1 MEATKFEKYIEVISN
16 SKDYKLTLATINR
29 YLLEMQSLLI
39 HADFNKRMSEFNL
52 LILIPEN
59 DDAVNIFE
67 GYSGLKLLNKD
78 DIIERLTAFNEYK
91 YERIYGKFF
100 NDVITNKG
108 LYNQCETLLRLLPF
122 LEENTLEKNIYN
134 LQFSLR
140 RKLNEL
146 LTNLDYNNALL
157 ESNGDLLDVIGRIM
171 GDKTG
176 ECMKEILQKK
186 DLDVEDLKFLSF
198 NDINNIRIYF
208 DLEEFVD

>member
-1 MEATKFEKYIEVISN
+1 MESTKFEKYIEVIKN

-67 GYSGLKLLNKD
+67 GYSGLKLLNKE

-108 LYNQCETLLRLLPF
+108 LYNQCENILGLLPF
-122 LEENTLEKNIYN
+122 LEDNTLEENIYN

-140 RKLNEL
+140 RKLNEI
-146 LTNLDYNNALL
+146 LTNLDYNNAEADEELL
-157 ESNGDLLDVIGRIM
+157 NVIGRLM
-171 GDKTG
+171 GDKSL

>member
-1 MEATKFEKYIEVISN
+1 MEATKFEKYIEVIKN
-16 SKDYKLTLATINR
+16 NKDYKLTLATINR

-67 GYSGLKLLNKD
+67 GYSGLKLLNKE

-108 LYNQCETLLRLLPF
+108 LYNQCENILGLLPF
-122 LEENTLEKNIYN
+122 LEDNTLEENIYN

-140 RKLNEL
+140 RKLNEI
-146 LTNLDYNNALL
+146 LTNLDYNNAEADEELL
-157 ESNGDLLDVIGRIM
+157 NVIGRLM
-171 GDKTG
+171 GDKSL
-176 ECMKEILQKK
+176 ECMKEILEKK

>member
-67 GYSGLKLLNKD
+67 GYSGLKLLNKE

-108 LYNQCETLLRLLPF
+108 LYNQCENILGLLPF
-122 LEENTLEKNIYN
+122 LEDNTLEENIYN

-140 RKLNEL
+140 RKLNEI
-146 LTNLDYNNALL
+146 LTNLDYNNAKADEELL
-157 ESNGDLLDVIGRIM
+157 NVIRRLM
-171 GDKTG
+171 GDKTH

>member
-1 MEATKFEKYIEVISN
+1 MEATKFEKYIEVIRN

-67 GYSGLKLLNKD
+67 GYSGLKLLNKE
-78 DIIERLTAFNEYK
+78 DIIERLTSFNEYK

-108 LYNQCETLLRLLPF
+108 LYNQCENILGLLPF
-122 LEENTLEKNIYN
+122 LEDNTLEENIYN

-140 RKLNEL
+140 RKLNEI
-146 LTNLDYNNALL
+146 LTNLDYNNAKADEELL
-157 ESNGDLLDVIGRIM
+157 NVIGRLM
-171 GDKTG
+171 GDKSL

>member
-1 MEATKFEKYIEVISN
+1 MESTKFEKYIEVISN

-67 GYSGLKLLNKD
+67 GYSGLKLMNKE

-108 LYNQCETLLRLLPF
+108 LYNQCENILGLLPF
-122 LEENTLEKNIYN
+122 LEDNTLEENIYN

-140 RKLNEL
+140 RKLNEI
-146 LTNLDYNNALL
+146 LTNLDYNNAEADEELL
-157 ESNGDLLDVIGRIM
+157 NVISRIM
-171 GDKTG
+171 GDKSL

>member
-1 MEATKFEKYIEVISN
+1 MEATKFEKYIEVIRN

-29 YLLEMQSLLI
+29 YLLEMQNLLI

-67 GYSGLKLLNKD
+67 GYSSLKLMNKE

-108 LYNQCETLLRLLPF
+108 LYNQCETLLGLLPF
-122 LEENTLEKNIYN
+122 LEENTLEENIYN

-146 LTNLDYNNALL
+146 LTNLDYNNTEADD
-157 ESNGDLLDVIGRIM
+157 DLLDVIGRIM
-171 GDKTG
+171 GDKTH

-186 DLDVEDLKFLSF
+186 DLDIEDLKFLSF

>member
-1 MEATKFEKYIEVISN
+1 MEATKFEKYIEVIRN

-67 GYSGLKLLNKD
+67 GYSELKLLNKE

-108 LYNQCETLLRLLPF
+108 LYNQCENILGLLPF
-122 LEENTLEKNIYN
+122 LEDNTLEENIYN

-140 RKLNEL
+140 RKLNEI
-146 LTNLDYNNALL
+146 LTNLDYNNAKADEELL
-157 ESNGDLLDVIGRIM
+157 NVISRLM
-171 GDKTG
+171 GDKSL

>member
-1 MEATKFEKYIEVISN
+1 MESTKFEKYIEVINN

-67 GYSGLKLLNKD
+67 GYSGLKLLNKE

-108 LYNQCETLLRLLPF
+108 LYNQCENILGLLPF
-122 LEENTLEKNIYN
+122 LEDNTLEENIYN

-140 RKLNEL
+140 RKLNEI
-146 LTNLDYNNALL
+146 LTNLDYNNAKADEELL
-157 ESNGDLLDVIGRIM
+157 NVIGRLM
-171 GDKTG
+171 GDKSL

>member
-1 MEATKFEKYIEVISN
+1 MEATKFEKYIEVIRN

-67 GYSGLKLLNKD
+67 GYSELKLLNKE

-108 LYNQCETLLRLLPF
+108 LYNQCENILGLLPF
-122 LEENTLEKNIYN
+122 LEDNTLEENIYN

-140 RKLNEL
+140 RKLNEI
-146 LTNLDYNNALL
+146 LTNLDYNNAKADEELL
-157 ESNGDLLDVIGRIM
+157 NVIGRLM
-171 GDKTG
+171 GDKSL

>member
-1 MEATKFEKYIEVISN
+1 MEATKFEKYIEVIKNSN
-16 SKDYKLTLATINR
+16 DYKLTLATINR

-67 GYSGLKLLNKD
+67 GYSVLKLLNKE

-108 LYNQCETLLRLLPF
+108 LYNQCENILGLLPF
-122 LEENTLEKNIYN
+122 LEDNTLEENIYN

-140 RKLNEL
+140 RKLNEIL
-146 LTNLDYNNALL
+146 INLDYNNAEADEELL
-157 ESNGDLLDVIGRIM
+157 NVIGRLM
-171 GDKTG
+171 GDKSLD
-176 ECMKEILQKK
+176 CMKEILQKK

>member
-1 MEATKFEKYIEVISN
+1 METTKFEKYIEVIKN
-16 SKDYKLTLATINR
+16 SKDYKLILATINR

-67 GYSGLKLLNKD
+67 GYSSLKLLNKE

-108 LYNQCETLLRLLPF
+108 LYNQCENILGLLPF
-122 LEENTLEKNIYN
+122 LEDNTLEENIYN

-140 RKLNEL
+140 RKLNEIL
-146 LTNLDYNNALL
+146 INLDYNNAEADEELL
-157 ESNGDLLDVIGRIM
+157 NVIGRIM
-171 GDKTG
+171 GDKSL

>member
-1 MEATKFEKYIEVISN
+1 METTKFEKYIEVIRN

-67 GYSGLKLLNKD
+67 GYSGLKLLNKE

-108 LYNQCETLLRLLPF
+108 LYNQCENILGLLPF
-122 LEENTLEKNIYN
+122 LEDNTLEENIYN

-140 RKLNEL
+140 RKLNEI
-146 LTNLDYNNALL
+146 LTNLDYNNAKADEELL
-157 ESNGDLLDVIGRIM
+157 NVVSRIM
-171 GDKTG
+171 GDKSL

>member
-1 MEATKFEKYIEVISN
+1 MEATKFEKYIEVIKN
-16 SKDYKLTLATINR
+16 SKDYKLTLTTINR

-67 GYSGLKLLNKD
+67 GYSGLKLLNKE

-108 LYNQCETLLRLLPF
+108 LYNQCENILGLLPF
-122 LEENTLEKNIYN
+122 LEDNTLEENIYN

-140 RKLNEL
+140 RKLNEI
-146 LTNLDYNNALL
+146 LTNLDYNNAKADKELL
-157 ESNGDLLDVIGRIM
+157 NVIGRLM
-171 GDKTG
+171 GDKSL

>member
-1 MEATKFEKYIEVISN
+1 MEATKFEKYIEVIRN

-39 HADFNKRMSEFNL
+39 HADFNRRMSEFSL

-59 DDAVNIFE
+59 DDAVNIFT

-78 DIIERLTAFNEYK
+78 AIIERLTAFNEYK

-108 LYNQCETLLRLLPF
+108 LYNQCETLLGLLPF
-122 LEENTLEKNIYN
+122 LEDNTLEENIYN

-140 RKLNEL
+140 RKLNDL
-146 LTNLDYNNALL
+146 LTNLDYNNA
-157 ESNGDLLDVIGRIM
+157 EVNDELLDVIGRIM
-171 GDKTG
+171 GDKTH
-176 ECMKEILQKK
+176 ECMKDILQKK

-198 NDINNIRIYF
+198 DDINNIRIYF

>member
-1 MEATKFEKYIEVISN
+1 MEATKFEKYIEVIKN

-67 GYSGLKLLNKD
+67 GYSGLKLLNKE

-100 NDVITNKG
+100 NDAITNKG
-108 LYNQCETLLRLLPF
+108 LYNQCENILGLLPF
-122 LEENTLEKNIYN
+122 LEDNTLEENIYN

-140 RKLNEL
+140 RKLNEI
-146 LTNLDYNNALL
+146 LTNLDYNNAEADEELL
-157 ESNGDLLDVIGRIM
+157 NVIGRLM
-171 GDKTG
+171 GDKSLD
-176 ECMKEILQKK
+176 CMKEILQKK

>member
-1 MEATKFEKYIEVISN
+1 MESTKFEKYIEVIRN

-67 GYSGLKLLNKD
+67 GYSGLKLLNKE

-108 LYNQCETLLRLLPF
+108 LYNQCENILGLLPF
-122 LEENTLEKNIYN
+122 LEDNTLEENIYN

-146 LTNLDYNNALL
+146 LTNLDYNNAEANEELL
-157 ESNGDLLDVIGRIM
+157 NVIGRLM
-171 GDKTG
+171 GDKSLD
-176 ECMKEILQKK
+176 CMKEILQKK

>member
-67 GYSGLKLLNKD
+67 GYSSLKLMNKE

-122 LEENTLEKNIYN
+122 LEENTLEENIYN

-140 RKLNEL
+140 RKLNDL
-146 LTNLDYNNALL
+146 LTNLDYNNA
-157 ESNGDLLDVIGRIM
+157 EVNDELLDVIGRIM
-171 GDKTG
+171 GDKTH
-176 ECMKEILQKK
+176 ECMKDILQKK

>member
-1 MEATKFEKYIEVISN
+1 MEATKFEKYIEVIRN

-67 GYSGLKLLNKD
+67 GYSSLKLLNKD
-78 DIIERLTAFNEYK
+78 AIVERLSAFNEYK

-108 LYNQCETLLRLLPF
+108 LYNQCENILGLLPF
-122 LEENTLEKNIYN
+122 LEDNTLEENIYN

-140 RKLNEL
+140 RKLNEI
-146 LTNLDYNNALL
+146 LTNLDYNNAEADEELL
-157 ESNGDLLDVIGRIM
+157 NVIGRLM
-171 GDKTG
+171 GDKSL

>member
-1 MEATKFEKYIEVISN
+1 MEATKFEKYIEVIRN

-67 GYSGLKLLNKD
+67 GYSGLKLLNKSD
-78 DIIERLTAFNEYK
+78 VIKRLNDFNEYK

-108 LYNQCETLLRLLPF
+108 LYTQCETLLGLLPF
-122 LEENTLEKNIYN
+122 LEDNTLEENIYN

-140 RKLNEL
+140 RKLNEI
-146 LTNLDYNNALL
+146 LTNLDYNNAKADEELL
-157 ESNGDLLDVIGRIM
+157 NVIGRIM
-171 GDKTG
+171 GDKTH

>member
-1 MEATKFEKYIEVISN
+1 MEATKFEKYVEVIRN

-39 HADFNKRMSEFNL
+39 HADFNKRMNEFNL

-59 DDAVNIFE
+59 DDAVNIFT
-67 GYSGLKLLNKD
+67 GYSGLRLFNKE
-78 DIIERLTAFNEYK
+78 DIIERLTKFNSYK

-100 NDVITNKG
+100 NDIITNKG
-108 LYNQCETLLRLLPF
+108 LSNQCENILGLLPF
-122 LEENTLEKNIYN
+122 LENTTLEENIYG

-140 RKLNEL
+140 RKLNAL
-146 LTNLDYNNALL
+146 LTNLDYNNAEANEELL
-157 ESNGDLLDVIGRIM
+157 SLIGCIM
-171 GDKTG
+171 GDKSC

-198 NDINNIRIYF
+198 DDINNIRIYF

>member
-1 MEATKFEKYIEVISN
+1 MEATKFEKYIEVIKN

-67 GYSGLKLLNKD
+67 GYSGLKLLNKE

-108 LYNQCETLLRLLPF
+108 LYNQCENILGLLPF
-122 LEENTLEKNIYN
+122 LEDNTLEENIYN

-140 RKLNEL
+140 RKLNEI
-146 LTNLDYNNALL
+146 LTNLDYNNAKADEELL
-157 ESNGDLLDVIGRIM
+157 NVIGRLM
-171 GDKTG
+171 GDKSL

-198 NDINNIRIYF
+198 DDINNIRIYF

>member
-1 MEATKFEKYIEVISN
+1 MEATKFEKYIEVINN

-108 LYNQCETLLRLLPF
+108 LYNQCENILGLLPF
-122 LEENTLEKNIYN
+122 LEDNTLEENIYN

-140 RKLNEL
+140 KKLNEI
-146 LTNLDYNNALL
+146 LTNLDYNNAKADEELL
-157 ESNGDLLDVIGRIM
+157 NVIGRIM
-171 GDKTG
+171 GDKSL

>member
-16 SKDYKLTLATINR
+16 SRDYKLTLATINR

-67 GYSGLKLLNKD
+67 GYSGLKLLNKE

-108 LYNQCETLLRLLPF
+108 LYNQCENILGLLPF
-122 LEENTLEKNIYN
+122 LEDNTLEENIYN

-140 RKLNEL
+140 RKLNEI
-146 LTNLDYNNALL
+146 LTNLDYNNAKADEELL
-157 ESNGDLLDVIGRIM
+157 NVIGRLM
-171 GDKTG
+171 GDKSL

>member
-1 MEATKFEKYIEVISN
+1 MEATKFEKYIEVIKN

-67 GYSGLKLLNKD
+67 GYSSLKLLNKE

-108 LYNQCETLLRLLPF
+108 LYNQCENILGLLPF
-122 LEENTLEKNIYN
+122 LEDNTLEENIYN

-140 RKLNEL
+140 RKLNEI
-146 LTNLDYNNALL
+146 LTNLDYNNAEADEELL
-157 ESNGDLLDVIGRIM
+157 NVIGRLM
-171 GDKTG
+171 GDKSL

>member
-1 MEATKFEKYIEVISN
+1 MESTKFEKYIEVINN
-16 SKDYKLTLATINR
+16 SRDYKLTLATINR

-67 GYSGLKLLNKD
+67 GYSGLKLLNKE

-100 NDVITNKG
+100 NDMITNKG
-108 LYNQCETLLRLLPF
+108 LYNQCENILGLLPF
-122 LEENTLEKNIYN
+122 LEDNTLEENIYN

-140 RKLNEL
+140 RKLNEI
-146 LTNLDYNNALL
+146 LTNLDYNNAEADEELL
-157 ESNGDLLDVIGRIM
+157 NVIGRLM
-171 GDKTG
+171 GDKSL

>member
-1 MEATKFEKYIEVISN
+1 MEATKFEKYIEVIKN

-67 GYSGLKLLNKD
+67 GYSDLKLLNKD
-78 DIIERLTAFNEYK
+78 SIVERLTAFNEYK

-108 LYNQCETLLRLLPF
+108 LYNQCENILGLLPF
-122 LEENTLEKNIYN
+122 LEDNTLEENIYN

-140 RKLNEL
+140 RKLNEI
-146 LTNLDYNNALL
+146 LTNLDYNNAEADEELL
-157 ESNGDLLDVIGRIM
+157 NVIGRLM
-171 GDKTG
+171 GDKSL

>member
-1 MEATKFEKYIEVISN
+1 MEATKFEKYIEVIKN

-39 HADFNKRMSEFNL
+39 NADFNKRMSEFNL

-67 GYSGLKLLNKD
+67 GYSGLKLLNKE

-108 LYNQCETLLRLLPF
+108 LYNQCENILGLLPF
-122 LEENTLEKNIYN
+122 LEDNTLEENIYN

-140 RKLNEL
+140 RKLNEI
-146 LTNLDYNNALL
+146 LTNLDYNNAKADEELL
-157 ESNGDLLDVIGRIM
+157 NVIGRLM
-171 GDKTG
+171 GDKSL

-186 DLDVEDLKFLSF
+186 DLVVEDLKFLSF

>member
-1 MEATKFEKYIEVISN
+1 MEATKFEKYIEVINN

-67 GYSGLKLLNKD
+67 GYSGLKLLNKE

-108 LYNQCETLLRLLPF
+108 LYNQCENILGLLPF
-122 LEENTLEKNIYN
+122 LEDNTLEDNIYN

-140 RKLNEL
+140 RKLNEI
-146 LTNLDYNNALL
+146 LTNLDYNNAEADEELL
-157 ESNGDLLDVIGRIM
+157 NVIGRLM
-171 GDKTG
+171 GDKSL

>member
-1 MEATKFEKYIEVISN
+1 MEATKFEKYIEVIRN

-67 GYSGLKLLNKD
+67 GYSELKLLNKD

-108 LYNQCETLLRLLPF
+108 LYNQCENILGLLPF
-122 LEENTLEKNIYN
+122 LEDNTLEENIYN

-140 RKLNEL
+140 RKLNEI
-146 LTNLDYNNALL
+146 LTNLDYNNAEADEELL
-157 ESNGDLLDVIGRIM
+157 NVIGRLM
-171 GDKTG
+171 GDKSL

>member
-1 MEATKFEKYIEVISN
+1 MEATKFEKYIEVIKN

-67 GYSGLKLLNKD
+67 GYSGLKLLNKE

-108 LYNQCETLLRLLPF
+108 LYNQCENILGLLPF
-122 LEENTLEKNIYN
+122 LEDNTLEENIYN

-140 RKLNEL
+140 RKLNEI
-146 LTNLDYNNALL
+146 LTNLDYNNAEADKELL
-157 ESNGDLLDVIGRIM
+157 NVIGRLM
-171 GDKTG
+171 GDKSL

>member
-1 MEATKFEKYIEVISN
+1 MEATKFEKYIEVIRN

-67 GYSGLKLLNKD
+67 GYSGLKLLNKE

-100 NDVITNKG
+100 NDVITNTG
-108 LYNQCETLLRLLPF
+108 LYNQCENILGLLPF
-122 LEENTLEKNIYN
+122 LEDNTLEENIYN

-140 RKLNEL
+140 RKLNEI
-146 LTNLDYNNALL
+146 LTNLDYNNAEADEELL
-157 ESNGDLLDVIGRIM
+157 NVIGRLM
-171 GDKTG
+171 GDKSL

>member
-1 MEATKFEKYIEVISN
+1 MEATKFEKYIEVIKN

-108 LYNQCETLLRLLPF
+108 LYNQCENILGLLPF
-122 LEENTLEKNIYN
+122 LEDNTLEENIYN

-140 RKLNEL
+140 RKLNEI
-146 LTNLDYNNALL
+146 LTNLDYNNAKADEELL
-157 ESNGDLLDVIGRIM
+157 NVIGRLM
-171 GDKTG
+171 GDKSLD
-176 ECMKEILQKK
+176 CMKEILQKK

>member
-1 MEATKFEKYIEVISN
+1 MEATKFEKYIEVIRN

-67 GYSGLKLLNKD
+67 GYSSLKLLNKD
-78 DIIERLTAFNEYK
+78 AIVERLTAFNEYK

-100 NDVITNKG
+100 NDIITNKG
-108 LYNQCETLLRLLPF
+108 LYNQCETLLGLLPF
-122 LEENTLEKNIYN
+122 LEENTLEENIYN

-146 LTNLDYNNALL
+146 LTNLDYNNA
-157 ESNGDLLDVIGRIM
+157 EADEELLDVIGRIM
-171 GDKTG
+171 GDKTH
-176 ECMKEILQKK
+176 ECMKDILQKK

-198 NDINNIRIYF
+198 DDINNIRIYF

>member
-1 MEATKFEKYIEVISN
+1 MEATKFEKYIEVIRN

-67 GYSGLKLLNKD
+67 GYSGLKLLNKSD
-78 DIIERLTAFNEYK
+78 VIKRLNDFNEYK

-108 LYNQCETLLRLLPF
+108 LYNQCENILGLLPF
-122 LEENTLEKNIYN
+122 LEDNTLEENIYN

-140 RKLNEL
+140 RKLNEI
-146 LTNLDYNNALL
+146 LTNLDYNNAEADEELL
-157 ESNGDLLDVIGRIM
+157 NVIGRLM
-171 GDKTG
+171 GDKSLD
-176 ECMKEILQKK
+176 CMKEILQKK

>member
-1 MEATKFEKYIEVISN
+1 MEATKFEKYIEVIRS

-67 GYSGLKLLNKD
+67 GYSGLKLLNKE

-108 LYNQCETLLRLLPF
+108 LYNQCENILGLLPF
-122 LEENTLEKNIYN
+122 LEDNTLEENIYN

-140 RKLNEL
+140 RKLNEI
-146 LTNLDYNNALL
+146 LTNLDYNNAEADEELL
-157 ESNGDLLDVIGRIM
+157 NVIGRLM
-171 GDKTG
+171 GDKSLD
-176 ECMKEILQKK
+176 CMKEILQKK

>member
-1 MEATKFEKYIEVISN
+1 METTKFEKYIEVIKN

-78 DIIERLTAFNEYK
+78 SIVERLSAFNEYK

-108 LYNQCETLLRLLPF
+108 LYNQCENILGLLPF
-122 LEENTLEKNIYN
+122 LEDNTLEENIYN

-140 RKLNEL
+140 RKLNEI
-146 LTNLDYNNALL
+146 LTNLDYNNAEADEELL
-157 ESNGDLLDVIGRIM
+157 NVIGRLM
-171 GDKTG
+171 GDKSL

>member
-1 MEATKFEKYIEVISN
+1 MEATKFEKYIEVIRN

-67 GYSGLKLLNKD
+67 GYSSLKLLDKD
-78 DIIERLTAFNEYK
+78 DVIERLTAFNEYK

-108 LYNQCETLLRLLPF
+108 LYNQCENILGLLPF
-122 LEENTLEKNIYN
+122 LEDNTLEENIYN

-140 RKLNEL
+140 RKLNEIL
-146 LTNLDYNNALL
+146 INLDYNNAEANEELL
-157 ESNGDLLDVIGRIM
+157 NVIGRLM
-171 GDKTG
+171 GDKSR

-198 NDINNIRIYF
+198 DDINNIRIYF

>member
-1 MEATKFEKYIEVISN
+1 MESTKFEKYIEVINN
-16 SKDYKLTLATINR
+16 SRDYKLILATINR

-67 GYSGLKLLNKD
+67 GYSGLKLLNKE
-78 DIIERLTAFNEYK
+78 DIIERLSAFNEYK

-108 LYNQCETLLRLLPF
+108 LYNQCENILGLLPF
-122 LEENTLEKNIYN
+122 LEDNTLEENIYN

-140 RKLNEL
+140 RKLNEI
-146 LTNLDYNNALL
+146 LTNLDYNNAEADEELL
-157 ESNGDLLDVIGRIM
+157 NVIGRLM
-171 GDKTG
+171 GDKSL

>member
-1 MEATKFEKYIEVISN
+1 MEATKFEKYIEVIRN

-67 GYSGLKLLNKD
+67 GYSGLKLLNKE

-108 LYNQCETLLRLLPF
+108 LYNQCENILGLLPF
-122 LEENTLEKNIYN
+122 LEDNTLEENIYN

-140 RKLNEL
+140 RKLNEI
-146 LTNLDYNNALL
+146 LTNLDYNNAEANEELL
-157 ESNGDLLDVIGRIM
+157 NVIGRLM
-171 GDKTG
+171 GDKSL
-176 ECMKEILQKK
+176 ECMKEILEKK

>member
-1 MEATKFEKYIEVISN
+1 MEATKFKKYIEVISN

-67 GYSGLKLLNKD
+67 GYSGLKLLNKE

-108 LYNQCETLLRLLPF
+108 LYNQCENILGLLPF
-122 LEENTLEKNIYN
+122 LEDNTLEENIYN

-140 RKLNEL
+140 RKLNEI
-146 LTNLDYNNALL
+146 LTNLDYNNAEADEELL
-157 ESNGDLLDVIGRIM
+157 NVISRIM
-171 GDKTG
+171 GDKSL